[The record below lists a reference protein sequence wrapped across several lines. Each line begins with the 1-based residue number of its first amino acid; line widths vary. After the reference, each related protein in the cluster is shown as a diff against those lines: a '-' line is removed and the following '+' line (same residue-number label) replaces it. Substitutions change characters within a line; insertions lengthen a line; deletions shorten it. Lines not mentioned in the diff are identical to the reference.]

1 MDLTHKE
8 AMGLFRKAL
17 RATSALLLLIAC
29 AGPADGKPKIPKRQ
43 TMNTAPVSEVAP
55 LLGLRDQSRKDVLAR
70 LQNPTVDEDRA
81 YERLKGVA
89 HVANTAVHPGHFYFR
104 GDKLVMVYISDHK
117 FLSHLSL
124 AAVEKELGK
133 PAKDLRSRAGKTAR
147 QYVWPEKG
155 FALSVDGDAVDFI
168 EAFPAT
174 TLQVYLDTI
183 YEDPGAFTK

>member
-1 MDLTHKE
+1 
-8 AMGLFRKAL
+8 
-17 RATSALLLLIAC
+17 
-29 AGPADGKPKIPKRQ
+29 
-43 TMNTAPVSEVAP
+43 MNTAPVSEVAP

-70 LQNPTVDEDRA
+70 LQSPTVDEDRA

-89 HVANTAVHPGHFYFR
+89 HVQNPAVHPGHFYFR

-147 QYVWPEKG
+147 HYVWPEKG
-155 FALSVDGDAVDFI
+155 FALSVDGDAVDFV
-168 EAFPAT
+168 EVFPAT
-174 TLQVYLDTI
+174 TLQGYLDSI